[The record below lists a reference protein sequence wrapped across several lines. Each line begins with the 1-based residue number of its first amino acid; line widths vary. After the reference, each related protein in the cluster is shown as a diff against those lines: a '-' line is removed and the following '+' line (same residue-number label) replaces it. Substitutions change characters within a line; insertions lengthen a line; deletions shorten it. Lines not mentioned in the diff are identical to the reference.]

1 MFCIFHK
8 WEVKGLYYKP
18 VASRGWGY
26 GIRLIEELYCDKCN
40 KTKYITVETY
50 NHDSRTAYKQ
60 KLREIKDL
68 GVRNFYKR

>member
-26 GIRLIEELYCDKCN
+26 GIRLIEELHCEKCG
-40 KTKYITVETY
+40 KTKYITIETY
-50 NHDSRTAYKQ
+50 NNDSRIAYKQ

-68 GVRNFYKR
+68 GVRNFYKK